1 MSNIIEQDIVMS
13 EDGGVSK
20 TTVPEPRA
28 NKVDLI
34 CDKIT
39 DPNYDPAEVSLMI
52 AAEIAH
58 VAREMTHQ
66 GSDPSEAWRLKGHS
80 EQIKAFLAL
89 GKQLNDADVLSK
101 KDVLNFDGPKF
112 AFALDAI
119 VTLFTKALKEA
130 GVEESQRTSIM
141 KHYKDLMQTHEKQIR
156 QDTAKIDSN
165 SKSK

>member
-1 MSNIIEQDIVMS
+1 MSKIIEQDIVVS
-13 EDGGVSK
+13 GEGTVSGVSK
-20 TTVPEPRA
+20 TLVQERV

-34 CDKIT
+34 CEKIA

-58 VAREMTHQ
+58 VAREMTRG
-66 GSDPSEAWRLKGHS
+66 GSDPSEAWRLKGYS

-101 KDVLNFDGPKF
+101 KDILNFDGARF
-112 AFALDAI
+112 AFVLDA
-119 VTLFTKALKEA
+119 VVNLFATALKEA

-141 KHYKDLMQTHEKQIR
+141 KHYKDLMVINEKRIR
-156 QDTAKIDSN
+156 QDTDKLGGRR
-165 SKSK
+165 